1 MTRVGV
7 VAVAM
12 LVAGCSS
19 GAVGDP
25 APTTSEPEAAKSP
38 LSAEGGAGAGTHSGP
53 MDARDAGHNPDPGAF
68 GASCMSGSDCESNVC
83 FSGGKGGFCSLS
95 CTSDA
100 QCPPGADGTQ
110 HCNPH
115 GDCRY

>member
-1 MTRVGV
+1 MKRVAF

-12 LVAGCSS
+12 LVAGCSWETGPS
-19 GAVGDP
+19 EP
-25 APTTSEPEAAKSP
+25 APSTGSQTSN
-38 LSAEGGAGAGTHSGP
+38 LSTGTHSGP
-53 MDARDAGHNPDPGAF
+53 QDARDAGHNPDPGAF
-68 GASCMSGSDCESNVC
+68 GASCTSGSDCESHVC

-100 QCPPGADGTQ
+100 QCPAGADGTQ

-115 GDCRY
+115 GYCRY